1 MAGGQ
6 QLSEALGT
14 ALAQAEMVPLL
25 ELLCRDSV
33 AAIRQ
38 KAATQVAGTGLSARN
53 SARCGRERLI

>member
-1 MAGGQ
+1 MAGGR

-38 KAATQVAGTGLSARN
+38 KAATQVAGTSLSPQN
-53 SARCGRERLI
+53 SAMCGRER